1 MSFFKF
7 IPKSRKEQPE
17 TLVRPSIFV
26 RSLMRRQLFI
36 VMIVCLWSY
45 AAYLWYY
52 VDPVMAKEW
61 SLSPVALGALI
72 GVGLMF
78 QFRLKN
84 ILSFYE
90 FVEEQTSMLSGDAQN
105 RGKLNIKGGT
115 VYVIQ
120 DADVTGYYKIGKTQ
134 QPADRIGHFDTM
146 LPFNVRV
153 VHLITSKDCN
163 ALETVLHRHFASK
176 RVRGEW
182 FALTDADVQWI
193 KQMAVA

>member
-1 MSFFKF
+1 
-7 IPKSRKEQPE
+7 
-17 TLVRPSIFV
+17 
-26 RSLMRRQLFI
+26 
-36 VMIVCLWSY
+36 MIVCLLSY

-61 SLSPVALGALI
+61 SISPVALGVLI

-78 QFRLKN
+78 QFRLKR
-84 ILSFYE
+84 LASFYE
-90 FVEEQTSMLSGDAQN
+90 FVEEQTSALYGDMRQ
-105 RGKLNIKGGT
+105 RGKLNFKQGT
-115 VYVIQ
+115 VYIIQ
-120 DADVTGYYKIGKTQ
+120 DIDVTGYYKIGKTQ
-134 QPADRIGHFDTM
+134 QPVDRIGHFDTM
-146 LPFNVRV
+146 LPFDVQV